1 LAENLR
7 LDRVSLGAK
16 DVAATAQWLETV
28 AGLHAR
34 EAWLFRTGLINRIAY
49 SGAAAIEI
57 MGVGF
62 PGAEMVSPFV
72 GQVYGRTIAGDRWIT
87 WTIQT
92 DDIHATALRLGL
104 EVMDGWAMSSAGQ
117 AVTWQMAGLTEA
129 FFSEPYLPY
138 FVSYTNGD
146 EAWRERALEPE
157 PSFDV
162 ASIDI
167 SGDAARLAEWLG
179 GADVPVAVTAGAP
192 EIRSVVINADGTE
205 IDLRPGYDSRD

>member
-1 LAENLR
+1 MAENLR

-16 DVAATAQWLETV
+16 DVPATAQWLETV
-28 AGLHAR
+28 AGLHTR
-34 EAWLFRTGLINRIAY
+34 ESWMFRTGLINRIAY

-87 WTIQT
+87 WTVQT
-92 DDIHATALRLGL
+92 DDIQSTAKRLDL
-104 EVMDGWAMSSAGQ
+104 EVMDGWAMSSAGLP
-117 AVTWQMAGLTEA
+117 VTWQMAGITEA

-146 EAWRERALEPE
+146 DAWRERALEAE

-162 ASIDI
+162 TRIAI
-167 SGDAARLAEWLG
+167 SGDANRLKQWLG
-179 GADVPVAVTAGAP
+179 DADLPVEVTAGPP

-205 IDLRPGYDSRD
+205 IDLRPGVS

>member
-1 LAENLR
+1 MAENLR

-16 DVAATAQWLETV
+16 DVAATAQWLQSV

-34 EAWLFRTGLINRIAY
+34 EAWMFRTGLINRIAY

-72 GQVYGRTIAGDRWIT
+72 GQVYGRTIGGDRWIT
-87 WTIQT
+87 WTVHT
-92 DDIHATALRLGL
+92 DDIRATAGRLGL

-117 AVTWQMAGLTEA
+117 AVTWQMAGITEA
-129 FFSEPYLPY
+129 FFSEPFLPY
-138 FVSYTNGD
+138 FVSYTNGGD
-146 EAWRERALEPE
+146 DWHTRALEPV

-162 ASIDI
+162 ARIELT
-167 SGDAARLAEWLG
+167 GDPSRFKEWLG
-179 GADVPVAVTAGAP
+179 DADVPVDVTPGPPA
-192 EIRSVVINADGTE
+192 IRSVVISADGNE
-205 IDLRPGYDSRD
+205 IDLRPGVG